1 MAKLPTLPKKPR
13 EIAKQKIIELAKKM
27 YDDLMKGKRPK
38 ITMPIR
44 SLSNAMFDKEKGSF
58 TLVGKEKARTLTVNQ
73 AKIFAQ
79 NNNNIKGISIDGEE
93 YRLNTICR

>member
-1 MAKLPTLPKKPR
+1 MVKLPAISKKPR

-27 YDDLMKGKRPK
+27 YEDLMKGKRPK

-73 AKIFAQ
+73 AKILHKQ
-79 NNNNIKGISIDGEE
+79 Q
-93 YRLNTICR
+93 RC